1 MARKSD
7 GVEQANQHEVY
18 EDIRSPKPKHQRK
31 FIFINKTNIE
41 NKCVKCLTAKQV
53 CAAGGSFKLLK
64 LKVGLGADQE
74 PVTKCGNAGQSLTI
88 QPDNMH
94 E

>member
-1 MARKSD
+1 M
-7 GVEQANQHEVY
+7 
-18 EDIRSPKPKHQRK
+18 
-31 FIFINKTNIE
+31 
-41 NKCVKCLTAKQV
+41 KCLTAKQV

-74 PVTKCGNAGQSLTI
+74 PVTKYGNAGQSLTI
-88 QPDNMH
+88 QPDNMP